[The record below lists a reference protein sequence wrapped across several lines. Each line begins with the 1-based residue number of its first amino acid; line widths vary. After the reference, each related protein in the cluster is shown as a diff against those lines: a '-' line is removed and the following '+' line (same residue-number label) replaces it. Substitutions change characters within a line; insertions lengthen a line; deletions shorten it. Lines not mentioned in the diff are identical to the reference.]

1 MATTEI
7 LHQLWAW
14 TPFLLE
20 GFGWN
25 VWIATC
31 ASVMG
36 CVVGALLVW
45 LQLSKR
51 PALART
57 GVLLAESF
65 YRIPTLAL
73 MFYCAA
79 LLPPEFEW
87 PGSHTVHVFPPWIKA
102 TIALSAAQI
111 GFTAQNLGPALQR
124 WRNGE
129 HSAALLFIPNL
140 GTSLLIT
147 IIASSGASLVG
158 VSEIVSRCN
167 KIISALQNTDL
178 LVPLYL
184 YASLYF
190 LFFCYPLTY
199 AMRRLRAAIL
209 QRLERHR
216 NSQGAHSGADPR
228 PS

>member
-1 MATTEI
+1 METSEV

-25 VWIATC
+25 VLIATC

-36 CVVGALLVW
+36 SVVGGGLVW
-45 LQLSKR
+45 MQLSRR
-51 PALART
+51 PALARA
-57 GVLLAESF
+57 GALLTESF
-65 YRIPTLAL
+65 CRIPTLAL
-73 MFYCAA
+73 MFYCAV
-79 LLPPEFEW
+79 LLPHEFEL
-87 PGSHTVHVFPPWIKA
+87 PGSPTVRVFAAWIKA

-129 HSAALLFIPNL
+129 HSAALLFIPNW
-140 GTSLLIT
+140 GTNLLIT

-167 KIISALQNTDL
+167 KIISAMQNTYL

-190 LFFCYPLTY
+190 LALCYPLTY

-209 QRLERHR
+209 RRMERQR
-216 NSQGAHSGADPR
+216 NSHDADSGVDPR

>member
-1 MATTEI
+1 MEMSEV
-7 LHQLWAW
+7 LRQLWAW

-36 CVVGALLVW
+36 TIVGGLLVW
-45 LQLSKR
+45 MRLSQR

-57 GVLLAESF
+57 GALLAESF

-73 MFYCAA
+73 MFYCAV
-79 LLPPEFEW
+79 LLPQEFEL
-87 PGSHTVHVFPPWIKA
+87 PGSHTVHVFAAWIKA

-111 GFTAQNLGPALQR
+111 GFTAKNLGPALQR
-124 WRNGE
+124 WRHGE
-129 HSAALLFIPNL
+129 HSAALLFIPNW

-167 KIISALQNTDL
+167 NIISAMQNTDL
-178 LVPLYL
+178 MVPLYL
-184 YASLYF
+184 YASFYF
-190 LFFCYPLTY
+190 LVFCYPLTY
-199 AMRRLRAAIL
+199 AMWRLRAAIL
-209 QRLERHR
+209 LRLGRHR
-216 NSQGAHSGADPR
+216 KSQGAHSGGAPR